1 MYNYDAITHTLQ
13 CRVQKSSLIL
23 GFGFRTVSDLRE
35 KGKLEIK
42 VARNK
47 QSGIESALG
56 MKVYNANKKAMEVC
70 DHFLLSIFKIMKN
83 DNTLVGKKAIEYENA
98 FIEGAKSEDEDD
110 SGILKG
116 SKFWNWFGSCCK
128 PRI

>member
-1 MYNYDAITHTLQ
+1 M
-13 CRVQKSSLIL
+13 IL

-47 QSGIESALG
+47 PSGIESALG

-83 DNTLVGKKAIEYENA
+83 DNTLVGKKAMEYDNT
-98 FIEGAKSEDEDD
+98 FIEETESKDEDN